1 MPPLLRTSLP
11 LLCFLCALL
20 SFNSAADDTVQ
31 VVTEL
36 SPPNQILI
44 NDNIGGSSTDI
55 VRHVLSE
62 ANVDADINI
71 YPWARAFY
79 LAKKQANT
87 LIYSLAKTPE
97 REPLFHW
104 LGKVA
109 YFRLGF
115 VSLSSSKHINI
126 KQLEDARAYRI
137 AVQRDDISAL
147 FFVKRGFTV
156 LQTTDI
162 KHSYRLLLSGK
173 VDLIIDDPN
182 YVGAM
187 AQQFN
192 LPASHLRFIS
202 AIEELSVYGY
212 LAANKDMDA
221 TTVANIKE
229 AFAAIEDTTWYQ
241 QKLRNPYHELQ
252 TFND

>member
-1 MPPLLRTSLP
+1 MTHLLRTPLF
-11 LLCFLCALL
+11 LLCCLCALI
-20 SFNSAADDTVQ
+20 SFSSGANNTVQ
-31 VVTEL
+31 VVTEI

-62 ANVDADINI
+62 AKVDADINI
-71 YPWARAFY
+71 YPWARAFH
-79 LAKKQANT
+79 LAKKQTNT
-87 LIYSLAKTPE
+87 LIYSMAKTPE

-109 YFRLGF
+109 HFHLGF

-126 KQLEDARAYRI
+126 KQLDDARAYRI
-137 AVQRDDISAL
+137 AAQRDDISAL
-147 FFVKRGFTV
+147 FFAKRGFTV

-182 YVGAM
+182 YVDTM

-192 LPASHLRFIS
+192 LPATHLRFITT
-202 AIEELSVYGY
+202 IDELSVYGY
-212 LAANKDMDA
+212 LAANKDLDA
-221 TTVANIKE
+221 TTVAKIKE
-229 AFAAIEDTTWYQ
+229 AFATIEDTPWYQ
-241 QKLRNPYHELQ
+241 QKLRNPYNELKN
-252 TFND
+252 FND